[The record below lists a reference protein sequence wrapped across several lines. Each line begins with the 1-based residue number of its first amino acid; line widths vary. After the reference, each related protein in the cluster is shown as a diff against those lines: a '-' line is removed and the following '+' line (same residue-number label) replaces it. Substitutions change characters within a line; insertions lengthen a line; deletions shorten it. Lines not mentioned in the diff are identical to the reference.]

1 MLNQIRRLWADN
13 GSGDKDFT
21 VEELKLKQAL
31 LELKAAADQVSR
43 ASSVLL
49 NLIQSKAQP

>member
-21 VEELKLKQAL
+21 IEELKLKQAL
-31 LELKAAADQVSR
+31 IELKTAADQVSR
-43 ASSVLL
+43 AATVLL
-49 NLIQSKAQP
+49 DLINGRA